1 MATQL
6 IGVALSN
13 SALSV
18 LQNVFGYPSF
28 RKGQQEVIEA
38 LLNGQ
43 DSLAIMPT
51 GSGKSLCYQIPA
63 IALPGY
69 AIVISPL
76 IALMQDQVAQ
86 LDSLG
91 IASAFINSTL
101 DYQQQNDILTQLQH
115 NQLKILYV
123 APEKLLQPHF
133 LSQLEQ
139 FPPNLIAIDEAHCVS
154 QWGHDFRPDYAQLG
168 QLRNSFSRTP
178 FIALTAT
185 ADIATRKDIINLLKL
200 NQAFEFIG
208 SFDRPNI
215 RYIQQEK
222 FKPLQ
227 QVEQYIKRNAGQCG
241 IIYCTSRKR
250 VEEVTDYLT
259 RHNFKAMAYHA
270 GLDVSF
276 RSHAQSEW
284 LKDNIHIMVATVA
297 FGMGINKP
305 DVRFVIHYDI
315 PRSIESFYQETGRAG
330 RDGLPSEA
338 LMLYEFSDADRI
350 RWMINQNENYLRAEV
365 EHHKFN
371 SMTALAESETCR
383 RLVLLNY
390 FGENKEANCG
400 NCDICLNPPTRYIG
414 TTDAQKVLSC
424 VYRTGQNSG
433 FNYIIEVL
441 RGAKTQ
447 RVRDL
452 QHNELS
458 VYGIGKDKSQEYWL
472 SILRQL
478 VHRGLLVIDIT
489 NKGHLKLTELARPVL
504 RNEIELELAEPQI
517 NVTAQISKDT
527 KKTSLHNINYDKR
540 LFERLRKTRKTIA
553 DEFDVPPYIIFN
565 DASLVDMCNK
575 APENKQQMM
584 KVSGVGKR
592 KFDKYGQRFLTEI
605 KAYLN
610 RFD

>member
-1 MATQL
+1 MAAQI
-6 IGVALSN
+6 IGVALSS

-38 LLNGQ
+38 VLNGQ

-101 DYQQQNDILTQLQH
+101 DYQQQNDILTQLQY
-115 NQLKILYV
+115 NQIKILYV

-185 ADIATRKDIINLLKL
+185 ADIATRKDIIDLLKL

-227 QVEQYIKRNAGQCG
+227 QVEQYIKRNTGQCG

-250 VEEVTDYLT
+250 VEEVADYLT

-270 GLDVSF
+270 GLDVSL
-276 RSHAQSEW
+276 RSHAQTEW
-284 LKDNIHIMVATVA
+284 LKDNIQIMVATVA

-350 RWMINQNENYLRAEV
+350 RWMINQNEHYQRAEV

-390 FGENKEANCG
+390 FGENKDTNCG

-424 VYRTGQNSG
+424 VYRTGQSSG
-433 FNYIIEVL
+433 FNYVIEVL

-489 NKGHLKLTELARPVL
+489 NNGHLKLTELARPVL
-504 RNEIELELAEPQI
+504 RNQVELELAEPQI
-517 NVTAQISKDT
+517 NVTAEIGKDSK
-527 KKTSLHNINYDKR
+527 KSSPHNVNYDKR

-553 DEFDVPPYIIFN
+553 DEYDVPPYIIFN

-592 KFDKYGQRFLTEI
+592 KFDKYGDRFLAEI

>member
-1 MATQL
+1 
-6 IGVALSN
+6 LSN

-18 LQNVFGYPSF
+18 LQNVFGYTSF
-28 RKGQQEVIEA
+28 RAGQEPVINA
-38 LLNGQ
+38 LLHGQ
-43 DSLAIMPT
+43 DCLAIMPT

-86 LDSLG
+86 LDALG
-91 IASAFINSTL
+91 IAAAYINSTL
-101 DYQQQNDILTQLQH
+101 DYQQQNDILTQLSH

-123 APEKLLQPHF
+123 APEKLMQPHF

-139 FPPNLIAIDEAHCVS
+139 MPPNLIAIDEAHCIS

-168 QLRNSFSRTP
+168 QLRQSFSRVP

-185 ADIATRKDIINLLKL
+185 ADLATRQDITQLLGL
-200 NQAFEFIG
+200 NQALQYIG

-215 RYIQQEK
+215 RYLQQEK

-227 QVEQYIKRNAGQCG
+227 QVEQYLKHKQNQSG

-259 RHNFKAMAYHA
+259 RHQFKVRSYHA
-270 GLDVSF
+270 GLDVSE
-276 RSHAQSEW
+276 RSQSQNAW
-284 LKDNIHIMVATVA
+284 LKDDIQIIVATVA

-315 PRSIESFYQETGRAG
+315 PRSIENYYQETGRAG

-338 LMLYEFSDADRI
+338 LMLYEFSDADRV
-350 RWMINQNENYLRAEV
+350 RWLINQNENTQRADI
-365 EHHKFN
+365 EHHKFD

-383 RLVLLNY
+383 RIVLLNY
-390 FGENKEANCG
+390 FGESKEDACK
-400 NCDICLNPPTRYIG
+400 NCDICINPPQKYTG
-414 TTDAQKVLSC
+414 TLDAQKVLSC
-424 VYRTGQNSG
+424 VYRTGQKSG
-433 FNYIIEVL
+433 FNYIIDVL
-441 RGAKTQ
+441 RGANTQ

-452 QHNELS
+452 EHDKLS
-458 VYGIGKDKSQEYWL
+458 VYGLGKAKSHEYWL

-489 NKGHLKLTELARPVL
+489 DNGHLKLTELARPVL
-504 RNEIELELAEPQI
+504 RSEVELELALPQI
-517 NVTAQISKDT
+517 NIATEISKD
-527 KKTSLHNINYDKR
+527 KKPNITNLKYDKR
-540 LFERLRKTRKTIA
+540 LFERLRQTRKSIA
-553 DEFDVPPYIIFN
+553 DEQDVPPYIIFN
-565 DASLVDMCNK
+565 DASLVDMCHLM
-575 APENKQQMM
+575 PENKHQMLQ
-584 KVSGVGKR
+584 VSGVGKR
-592 KFDKYGQRFLTEI
+592 KFDKYGERFLSEI
-605 KAYLN
+605 KAYLK